1 MYIFLTNQGKYKE
14 FKNNVGLCLDKQIKL
29 SSISSLSILEES
41 HKINQQRIAKIVS
54 PVIGCIFFTI
64 LTLVS
69 DYL

>member
-29 SSISSLSILEES
+29 SSISSLS